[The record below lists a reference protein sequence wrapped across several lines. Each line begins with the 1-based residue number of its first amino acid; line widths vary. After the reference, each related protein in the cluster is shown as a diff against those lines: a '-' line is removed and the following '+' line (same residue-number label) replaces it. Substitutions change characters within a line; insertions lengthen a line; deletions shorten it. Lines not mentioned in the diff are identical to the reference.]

1 MGDVRF
7 EVKQYIDL
15 GWSVIPIP
23 KGSKAPEIKDWVNRT
38 FAVEDFTAESN
49 VGVRLGEPSGHLTDV
64 DLDCPQAVIAAKYL
78 LPETECKHGRP
89 GTGTSHYW
97 YICEGAKSEKWCDID
112 GKVLV
117 EIRST
122 GGQTV
127 IPPSIHPSGEQI
139 AWASFRSPSAVAYMP
154 LRSHGRST
162 ATGALLGRH
171 WPSSGGRHDCA
182 KHAAGFLA
190 ARDLDLGTICNII
203 KAACEAAGDTSELED
218 RIRVAADTVKTFA
231 AGGKTTGGPSLEDGV
246 GKEVVALL
254 VKWYGGNSAIH
265 DKVIEEMNANRFMS
279 RVGKDTVYV
288 LEEETGVVFQ
298 PARALFEE
306 FAHQRVQVG
315 TYARGEK
322 KGEPIL
328 KTKFEIWREHPK
340 KRNYRKV
347 VFAPPPHQA
356 HELDYNLWTG
366 FAVPKLLPEEGH
378 HARASIEALRAW
390 ADEVCYPKCQLFFEL
405 VRDVICAGNL
415 EHYAYIVNLLALTV
429 QFPGMPAEVAVVL
442 KGKQGAGKGTFARTF
457 GSLFG
462 RHYVHL
468 DRTEQLAGKFNAAL
482 SGKVVVFA
490 DEAFFAGDKS
500 SLGSLKRLITE
511 PTLAIERKGIDIIEE
526 PNFLHLFMATNE
538 DWAHQAGFRER
549 RFMTLRV
556 SDARMQD
563 HAYFNAVT
571 AQMKKGGEGLPALLS
586 YLLTRVVDHDAVR
599 KVPLTEELRVQQER
613 SFTPELSWWRD
624 CLFEG
629 KVGNDRNWP
638 DTIEPQELYDDYLR
652 WCGIMRVQRIITKCD
667 LLRRVLEP
675 WLGKRTRKGTG
686 FVRPLLPIDQ
696 ARATFDEEAGT
707 KGAWETD
714 EEAGAKGSEPP
725 KDLPF

>member
-231 AGGKTTGGPSLEDGV
+231 AGGKTTGGPNLEDGV

-254 VKWYGGNSAIH
+254 VKWYGGNSAVF
-265 DKVIEEMNANRFMS
+265 DKVIDEMNANRFMS
-279 RVGKDTVYV
+279 RVGKDTVYGF
-288 LEEETGVVFQ
+288 EEKEHVILQ
-298 PARALFEE
+298 SPRALFEW
-306 FAHQRVQVG
+306 FAHDKVQVG
-315 TYARGEK
+315 TKTRGDA
-322 KGEPIL
+322 KGEPIY

-340 KRNYRKV
+340 KRLYRMIT
-347 VFAPPPHQA
+347 FAPQPAVCDPQ
-356 HELDYNLWTG
+356 DYNLWKG
-366 FAVPKLLPEEGH
+366 FAISPLYPENPKSMSLAQLE
-378 HARASIEALRAW
+378 SW
-390 ADEVCYPKCQLFFEL
+390 ATECCPTKCDLFLDL
-405 VRDVICAGNL
+405 VRNVICSGNE

-429 QFPGMPAEVAVVL
+429 QFPGVPSEVAVVL
-442 KGKQGAGKGTFARTF
+442 KGDQGTGKGTFVRTF
-457 GSLFG
+457 GRGIFG
-462 RHYVHL
+462 RHFAHL
-468 DRTEQLAGKFNAAL
+468 DRTEQLSGKFNAAL

-500 SLGSLKRLITE
+500 SLGPLKRLITE
-511 PTLAIERKGIDIIEE
+511 PTLQIERKGIDSIEE
-526 PNFLHLFMATNE
+526 PNFIHLFMATNE
-538 DWAHQAGFRER
+538 DWAHQAGMQER
-549 RFMTLRV
+549 RFMDLKV
-556 SDARMQD
+556 SDTHRQD
-563 HAYFNAVT
+563 HKYFNAI
-571 AQMKKGGEGLPALLS
+571 ADQMKEGGEGIRALLS
-586 YLLTRVVDHDAVR
+586 YLLSLKVDHDLVR
-599 KVPLTEELRVQQER
+599 RVPKTEELRVQQER
-613 SFTPELSWWRD
+613 SFPPELAWWRD
-624 CLFEG
+624 CLYDG

-638 DTIEPQELYDDYLR
+638 LSIEPDELFDDYLR
-652 WCGIMRVQRIITKCD
+652 WCGIMKVNRMLTKQD
-667 LLRRVLEP
+667 LLRRILKP
-675 WLGKRTRKGTG
+675 WLGPRERKGKG
-686 FVRPLLPIDQ
+686 FTRPLKELPE
-696 ARATFDEEAGT
+696 ARAIFDERAGT
-707 KGAWETD
+707 QGAWETD
-714 EEAGAKGSEPP
+714 EGEGAKGAEPP